1 MAARAVPTTPLSSLA
16 SNSIQKRPLTCI
28 EEQEC
33 RAGNLS
39 NRKPCGAHRPEERQ
53 PARSLLNVVSR
64 PTDGSSM
71 AMGFPP
77 GAVLHRPDHAGGV
90 LVDLALW
97 SVRRRMPCGWSDL
110 ERLRIQQSIGSSFST
125 NHWKSGRLSRLGC
138 SYLRARS
145 RLDLQHCLRS
155 ALDCP
160 GNLWKQDGRISL
172 SFCKSAIPNTVRQA
186 RRASVAIAGS
196 CSISITTLSPIG
208 NPRIFSQQLFTLC
221 GQVLQ
226 AKIKLQHSCV
236 ICLFSSK
243 RRASQ

>member
-172 SFCKSAIPNTVRQA
+172 SFCKICYSEYRSTSATRICGHRWKLLYFDYDFVANRQSSYLFA
-186 RRASVAIAGS
+186 
-196 CSISITTLSPIG
+196 
-208 NPRIFSQQLFTLC
+208 QLFTLC

-243 RRASQ
+243 RR